1 MMNQTNAQQCRRL
14 CSGSSQFCQEKEN
27 TWVLVLMMEYSL
39 TCDDKDL
46 IEEDSLEFDDGF
58 GNIIVV
64 DNLPIMTKEKFE
76 KLKGV
81 VQQINSQIEVIK
93 HNGLY
98 MFVEEDTANNFIE
111 CKTTQLSLPKKRVWI
126 QARQS
131 TQFSSHV

>member
-1 MMNQTNAQQCRRL
+1 MLIGDSYHNRR
-14 CSGSSQFCQEKEN
+14 
-27 TWVLVLMMEYSL
+27 
-39 TCDDKDL
+39 DDKDL

-64 DNLPIMTKEKFE
+64 DNLPIMTKEKFQ

-81 VQQINSQIEVIK
+81 FQQINSQIEVIK

-111 CKTTQLSLPKKRVWI
+111 CKTTQFWTYFCAVDSIVVVVI
-126 QARQS
+126 S
-131 TQFSSHV
+131 TLIWSPIL

>member
-1 MMNQTNAQQCRRL
+1 MTMIK
-14 CSGSSQFCQEKEN
+14 SSCWRVIVSF
-27 TWVLVLMMEYSL
+27 VHVIVSFV
-39 TCDDKDL
+39 DDKDL

-98 MFVEEDTANNFIE
+98 MFVEEDNANNFIE
-111 CKTTQLSLPKKRVWI
+111 CKTTQWTPLWQL
-126 QARQS
+126 
-131 TQFSSHV
+131 

>member
-1 MMNQTNAQQCRRL
+1 MLIGDSYHNRR
-14 CSGSSQFCQEKEN
+14 
-27 TWVLVLMMEYSL
+27 
-39 TCDDKDL
+39 DDKDL

-111 CKTTQLSLPKKRVWI
+111 CKTTQVHAYLHNSKIQQYLSSNR
-126 QARQS
+126 
-131 TQFSSHV
+131 

>member
-1 MMNQTNAQQCRRL
+1 MLIGDSYHNRR
-14 CSGSSQFCQEKEN
+14 
-27 TWVLVLMMEYSL
+27 
-39 TCDDKDL
+39 DDKDL

-64 DNLPIMTKEKFE
+64 DNLPIMTKEKFQ

-81 VQQINSQIEVIK
+81 FQQINSQIEVIK

-111 CKTTQLSLPKKRVWI
+111 CKTTQWTPLWQL
-126 QARQS
+126 
-131 TQFSSHV
+131 